1 MIQNVWGNT
10 RRLLTNPQLARDF
23 ASYTLS
29 KVKNRGQAVRRLYE
43 GVELTSFTGFSEY
56 HSCAGFVE
64 EDEHAFLTRH
74 PFPEG
79 EILDVGAN
87 LGVVSLILGQRFPD
101 RSIHA
106 FEPNPST
113 VDALRKNLE
122 YNAVDNVFVQDAAV
136 GETSG
141 TVTFEADPE
150 NRGTARRSSQ
160 QAEHAKTVSCVTLD
174 GYVEDKGIEEVGF
187 LKVDVEG
194 YEKEVFEGAEDLFC
208 DQRIKMVYF
217 EVCPALAHEAGT
229 KPEEPASMLEGWGY
243 RLHWL
248 GPSGRLREAELD
260 EIQDI
265 ELENLV
271 GLV

>member
-1 MIQNVWGNT
+1 MAQ
-10 RRLLTNPQLARDF
+10 DF

-56 HSCAGFVE
+56 HSCAGSVE
-64 EDEHAFLTRH
+64 EDEHTFLTRH

-113 VDALRKNLE
+113 VHALRKNLE

-136 GETSG
+136 GEESG
-141 TVTFEADPE
+141 TVTFDADPE
-150 NRGTARRSSQ
+150 NRATARRASQ
-160 QAEHAKTVSCVTLD
+160 EAEHARTTPCVTLD
-174 GYVEDKGIEEVGF
+174 EYVEDNGIEEVAL

-194 YEKEVFEGAEDLFC
+194 YEKEVFEGAEGLLC
-208 DQRIKMVYF
+208 NQRIKMVYF
-217 EVCPALAHEAGT
+217 EVCPALAHRAGT
-229 KPEEPASMLEGWGY
+229 KPEEPAFMLEEWGY
-243 RLHWL
+243 RLHRI
-248 GPSGRLREAELD
+248 GSGGELREADLD
-260 EIQDI
+260 EIQDM

-271 GLV
+271 GSV